1 MNKALL
7 TLAFVLT
14 IGTLVYMVSTGGSR
28 NFGGLA
34 TGQTAKY
41 ATASSSTISF
51 TAATTALATSTS
63 RTRDYFRMSAV
74 SGTAYCLMIDG
85 RAATASNYSFFLSS
99 SSPVFS
105 MENGVYQGTVSCT
118 GTATITVSEANI

>member
-1 MNKALL
+1 MNKVLL
-7 TLAFVLT
+7 TLVFVLI
-14 IGTLVYMVSTGGSR
+14 IGNTVHMFSSGGSR
-28 NFGGLA
+28 YFGGLV

-41 ATASSSTISF
+41 ATASSSIISF
-51 TAATTALATSTS
+51 TSAATALATSTS

-74 SGTAYCLMIDG
+74 SGTAYCLMTDG
-85 RAATASNYSFFLSS
+85 RAASASNYSFYLSS